1 MKNNELETTRRT
13 YYFLKSYKSLHKLAL
28 RENDYGAF
36 KDKAVELVTEIEA
49 YRDNLDELK
58 REIFNNLFIKKPKE
72 TKKLSDLFKELCI
85 DKTDYERL
93 KTEILLDF
101 AKSYREGA
109 LLVYGK

>member
-1 MKNNELETTRRT
+1 MVLDEIETARRT
-13 YYFLKSYKSLHKLAL
+13 YYFLKSYQSLHKLAV

-72 TKKLSDLFKELCI
+72 TKKLSDLFKEFCI

-101 AKSYREGA
+101 AKSYRKGV

>member
-1 MKNNELETTRRT
+1 MKINELETTRRT
-13 YYFLKSYKSLHKLAL
+13 YYFLKSYKSLHKLAV

-36 KDKAVELVTEIEA
+36 KDKAVEIVAEIEA
-49 YRDNLDELK
+49 YRDNLSELK

-72 TKKLSDLFKELCI
+72 TKKLSNLFRELCI

-101 AKSYREGA
+101 AKSYRKGA
-109 LLVYGK
+109 LLLYE